1 MELILEAQAVL
12 PYMVSGPDGIPVN
25 DIVVDCVFTEVPVEI
40 QDDVRRYHELAAQ
53 RRALDLELNVLG
65 AQTVKRLK
73 SVAGL
78 TDEDSA
84 AMLGISRQR
93 ANQLR
98 HAS

>member
-1 MELILEAQAVL
+1 MELMLEAQAIL
-12 PYMVSGPDGIPVN
+12 PYMMSGPDGAPVN
-25 DIVVDCVFTEVPVEI
+25 DIVVDCVFTGVPDEI
-40 QDDVRRYHELAAQ
+40 QDDVRHYHELAA
-53 RRALDLELNVLG
+53 RRRDLDHELNELG
-65 AQTVKRLK
+65 AKTVKQLK
-73 SVAGL
+73 AVAGL